1 MAKKDGSTV
10 TASSIIS
17 AFVFALLIEITN
29 SIFSIS
35 ITIGLRFSGV
45 LFSIL
50 YSICVILLFMPV
62 LRKYRQKRFNW
73 KVLLGYV
80 VPGLLILILTI
91 LQPRLIYDSLTI
103 NTLFVAILFGLGV
116 VRSIDTG
123 SKKHN
128 SR

>member
-1 MAKKDGSTV
+1 MTIKNGSTV
-10 TASSIIS
+10 TAPSIIS
-17 AFVFALLIEITN
+17 AFAFALLIEVTN

-35 ITIGLRFSGV
+35 GMIGLRLSSV

-62 LRKYRQKRFNW
+62 LRKHRQKRFNW
-73 KVLLGYV
+73 KIFLGYV
-80 VPGLLILILTI
+80 VPGLIILLLTI

-116 VRSIDTG
+116 VRSIDAG
-123 SKKHN
+123 SKERK